1 MVDHLTPEK
10 RSVNMSRIRSVDTK
24 PELIVR
30 KFLFNKGFRYRTHDK
45 TLPGKPDIAN
55 KKKKIAVFI
64 HGCFWHQHE
73 GCKRATMPKSN
84 KDYWIKKLENNK
96 LHFQSIFDELLSKKY
111 NVFVIWE
118 CEVKNQEKLNK
129 LYKDLITIA

>member
-1 MVDHLTPEK
+1 
-10 RSVNMSRIRSVDTK
+10 MSRIRSVDTK

>member
-1 MVDHLTPEK
+1 
-10 RSVNMSRIRSVDTK
+10 MSRIRSVDTK

-84 KDYWIKKLENNK
+84 TEYWLKKLENNK
-96 LHFQSIFDELLSKKY
+96 LRFKSIFDELLSLKY
-111 NVFVIWE
+111 NVFIIWE
-118 CEVKNQEKLNK
+118 CEVKSQDNLNK
-129 LYKDLITIA
+129 LYRDIIQIAEA

>member
-1 MVDHLTPEK
+1 MADHLTPEK
-10 RSVNMSRIRSVDTK
+10 RSETMSRIRSVDTK

-84 KDYWIKKLENNK
+84 KDYWMKKLENNK